1 MLPLFSF
8 LMNVTTISAQGYAYK
23 QVPKNGYT
31 LHVYDFDIS
40 QGTKVKYFAQ
50 LGYQQYQSWQYGKK
64 VSLLCAG
71 AFSEFWTK
79 DSAPVGFTI
88 DNGRVANRDMDSK
101 MDGFVMII
109 NGKIDVIDLD
119 NLESGFTTDDGI
131 YLRGNPRSDRVTRAM
146 LLRDAVESK
155 ATVFQTQLLYSK
167 DKSNNF
173 QNLEYGDK
181 RERRFLAIA
190 KKNKDIHYIII
201 DIPKSG
207 KLNQLAKYAYQ
218 ALNTQSFQVDYI
230 LNLDTGGKNIF
241 YVKQNGEMDKKGSVH
256 AREATNLI
264 ILHK

>member
-1 MLPLFSF
+1 M
-8 LMNVTTISAQGYAYK
+8 TTIIAQGYAYK

-31 LHVYDFDIS
+31 LHVYDFDIN

-88 DNGRVANRDMDSK
+88 DNGRVANRDMDSI

-119 NLESGFTTDDGI
+119 NLEAGFITDDGTF
-131 YLRGNPRSDRVTRAM
+131 LKGNPRSNMMTRAM
-146 LLRDAVESK
+146 LLKEAVESN
-155 ATVFQTQLLYSK
+155 ATIFQTQLLYSK

-173 QNLEYGDK
+173 QYLNYGSK

-190 KKNKDIHYIII
+190 KKRSNEHYIII
-201 DIPKSG
+201 DIPTPG
-207 KLNQLAKYAYQ
+207 KLNLLAKYSYES
-218 ALNTQSFQVDYI
+218 LVWLGFRVEYL
-230 LNLDTGGKNIF
+230 LNLDTGGKNIL
-241 YVKQNGEMDKKGSVH
+241 YVKQNGEMDKKGTVH

-264 ILHK
+264 ILYK